1 MHDVYNLKKFLDF
14 FIMMSAFEKTN
25 RYILYRDRIIEK
37 RKKSTGNFQKNKC
50 VKLSNFNGYS
60 LSEEKNQKNDKK
72 Y

>member
-37 RKKSTGNFQKNKC
+37 RKC
-50 VKLSNFNGYS
+50 VWRKTSGDMKRCNGS
-60 LSEEKNQKNDKK
+60 GLF
-72 Y
+72 